1 MALPRTGVGMPPHWH
16 GANPSGEPVLTA
28 HAADV
33 VAPMDG
39 PPIRDGAVVVDG
51 ERIVAV
57 GPVGEV
63 VPADARVRRH
73 RGVLLPG
80 LVNAH
85 AHLEYGPPF
94 ADLATRGLPFPAW
107 IAELSRRRRGMDD
120 ATWLAAARGS
130 VHALLRTGTTC
141 VADVV
146 TNGPG
151 VRAAALAG
159 LAGTSY
165 VEAVRADDLA
175 WPAERAR
182 IEALLDGAGRPV
194 GVSPHALYT
203 LSSAAFRDCCRL
215 ARDRG
220 LRLHP
225 HLAETQEEAE
235 LVLSGSGALARAL
248 RAIRLE
254 HDLLGV
260 GSGRTPAEQA
270 DALGGLGP
278 DVHVAHGVHLSAGDR
293 ALLRERGTAVALC
306 TRSNQVLGAGQAPVA
321 ALLAEGSP
329 IALGTDSLASCPDL
343 DLLAEARACRDLARA
358 QGACPDGLDEALVRA
373 ATVDGAA
380 AIGVEA
386 GVLAVG
392 ARADLAVFDVPTQ
405 EPYASLVQDG
415 AGRCTA
421 TVVAGRLVHR
431 R

>member
-1 MALPRTGVGMPPHWH
+1 M
-16 GANPSGEPVLTA
+16 LTA
-28 HAADV
+28 HVADV

-39 PPIRDGAVVVDG
+39 PPVREGAVVLDG
-51 ERIVAV
+51 DRIVAV
-57 GPVGEV
+57 GPAAEV
-63 VPADARVRRH
+63 VPDRARVRRH

-94 ADLATRGLPFPAW
+94 ADLAARGLAFPVW
-107 IAELSRRRRGMDD
+107 IAELTRRRRGMDE
-120 ATWLAAARGS
+120 AAWLAAARGS

-146 TNGPG
+146 TTGPG

-165 VEAVRADDLA
+165 VEAVGADDRA

-182 IEALLDGAGRPV
+182 VELLLDAGGRRV
-194 GVSPHALYT
+194 GVSPHTLYT
-203 LSSAAFRDCCRL
+203 LSSEAFRDCCRL

-225 HLAETQEEAE
+225 HLAETVEEAE
-235 LVLSGSGALARAL
+235 LVLSGTGAFAEAL
-248 RAIRLE
+248 LGIRLA

-260 GSGRTPAEQA
+260 GSGRTPAEHA

-306 TRSNQVLGAGQAPVA
+306 TRSNEVLGAGRAPVA
-321 ALLAEGSP
+321 ALLAEGSA
-329 IALGTDSLASCPDL
+329 IALGTDSLASSPDL
-343 DLLAEARACRDLARA
+343 DLLAEARACRDLALA
-358 QGACPDGLDEALVRA
+358 QGADRDGLAEHLVRA

-380 AIGVEA
+380 AIGVQA
-386 GVLAVG
+386 GVLRVG
-392 ARADLAVFDVPTQ
+392 ARADLAVFDVPT
-405 EPYASLVQDG
+405 EDPYASLVQHG

-421 TVVAGRLVHR
+421 TVVGGRLVHR